1 MAKRTK
7 EREEET
13 FGQELG
19 QMITPLNYQLNGD
32 GTTDHP
38 CSLLLEYPKDEPM
51 KPIGDPLNSTK
62 GGQ

>member
-1 MAKRTK
+1 MAKVKQGK
-7 EREEET
+7 ELEG

-19 QMITPLNYQLNGD
+19 QMVSPFNYQLNGD

-38 CSLLLEYPKDEPM
+38 CSLLIEYPKDEPM
-51 KPIGDPLNSTK
+51 KPIADPLSSIK